1 MGLPHVDV
9 FTFADSGVG
18 FIARCGHRAWWAVWG
33 GQLTIDNGV
42 TLAGEL
48 GISSVIIGLFVV
60 AVGTSLPEL
69 VTSIIA
75 AFRGE
80 SDLALGNVVGS
91 NIFNAL
97 FVLPLS
103 ALFRPIVVPA
113 SGVIDLGVSLLFA
126 VALIPIF
133 FIGKAK
139 LGRTTGVA
147 LLFFYGAYA
156 VFRSMN

>member
-97 FVLPLS
+97 FV
-103 ALFRPIVVPA
+103 R
-113 SGVIDLGVSLLFA
+113 
-126 VALIPIF
+126 
-133 FIGKAK
+133 
-139 LGRTTGVA
+139 R
-147 LLFFYGAYA
+147 
-156 VFRSMN
+156 